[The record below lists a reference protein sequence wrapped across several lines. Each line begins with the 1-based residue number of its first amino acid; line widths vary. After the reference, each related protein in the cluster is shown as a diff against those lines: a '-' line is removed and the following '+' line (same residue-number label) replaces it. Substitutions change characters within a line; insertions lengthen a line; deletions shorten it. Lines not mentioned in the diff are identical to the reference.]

1 MLFLILVFYTTE
13 SPLVVQ
19 VTEITN
25 EVNLM
30 VHVWSP
36 EMSMAVLLVQSL
48 GRLLLN
54 QSTFLELRR
63 QSH

>member
-1 MLFLILVFYTTE
+1 MFYTTE

-25 EVNLM
+25 EANLM
-30 VHVWSP
+30 AHVWSP
-36 EMSMAVLLVQSL
+36 ERSTAVLLVQPL
-48 GRLLLN
+48 GRLPLN
-54 QSTFLELRR
+54 LSTFPEFRR

>member
-1 MLFLILVFYTTE
+1 MFYTTE

-19 VTEITN
+19 VTEITH

-36 EMSMAVLLVQSL
+36 EMSMAVLLVQPL

-54 QSTFLELRR
+54 LSTFPEFRR

>member
-1 MLFLILVFYTTE
+1 MFYTTE

-36 EMSMAVLLVQSL
+36 EMSMAVLLVQPL

-54 QSTFLELRR
+54 LSTFPEFRR